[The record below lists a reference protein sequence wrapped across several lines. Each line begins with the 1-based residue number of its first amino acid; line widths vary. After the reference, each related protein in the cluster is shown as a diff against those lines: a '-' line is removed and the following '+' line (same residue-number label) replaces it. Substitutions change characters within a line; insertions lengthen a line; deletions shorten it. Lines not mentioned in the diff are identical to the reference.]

1 MYSRL
6 EVYNKALSALKIST
20 QLTSIDDKVSLIP
33 SLNLHYRFAVDS
45 VVIDLNSPNTTNP
58 LLLAPYTGDFD
69 STIYGFANAYQY
81 PNDALHFKGL
91 LTGIQ
96 INDQET
102 YIYSLVR
109 NIGTDRVVLSDVD
122 STVSP
127 VYADCHLK
135 GLDSVNLS
143 QPACMALVYRLAE
156 MAAVDL
162 IEGGKVSQVTFDRLE
177 KKYLQFKQVAG
188 GYDAEENK
196 RFARDSESSW
206 VRDRVSGP

>member
-6 EVYNKALSALKIST
+6 EVYNKALSALKIPT

-58 LLLAPYTGDFD
+58 LLLTPYTGDFD
-69 STIYGFANAYQY
+69 STLYGYANAYNY
-81 PNDALHFKGL
+81 PDDALHYKGL
-91 LTGIQ
+91 LTGVQ
-96 INDQET
+96 INTENT
-102 YIYSLVR
+102 YLYSLVR
-109 NIGTDRVVLSDVD
+109 NIGTDRVVLSDAD
-122 STVSP
+122 SP
-127 VYADCHLK
+127 VFADCHLK

-143 QPACMALVYRLAE
+143 QPACMALIYRLAE

-162 IEGGKVSQVTFDRLE
+162 IEGGKVSQVTFDRIE
-177 KKYLQFKQVAG
+177 KKYLQYKQVAG

-196 RFARDSESSW
+196 RFARPSESSW
-206 VRDRVSGP
+206 VQDRVSGP